1 MTGPA
6 PAPEA
11 GRRLTAVLVALGW
24 GAAVVAANGFV
35 SLFTGLEPDPLANAG
50 PLVLPVGVVA
60 ALAALLV
67 RLLRARDR
75 TAWLPLECG
84 ALVYLVQLLV
94 GALVYLI
101 VRASPADGLLWIATQ
116 AASPF
121 QITGAVL
128 GLLAGLIMLLVL
140 RAQAAGAGRPR
151 WPWERDE
158 PPR

>member
-35 SLFTGLEPDPLANAG
+35 SLFTGLEVVPLGDAG
-50 PLVLPVGVVA
+50 PLVLPLGVA
-60 ALAALLV
+60 AALVALLI
-67 RLLRARDR
+67 RLLRVHDR

-84 ALVYLVQLLV
+84 ALAYLVQLLV
-94 GALVYLI
+94 GALVFLI
-101 VRASPADGLLWIATQ
+101 VRGSAADGLLWVATE

-121 QITGAVL
+121 QITDAVL
-128 GLLAGLIMLLVL
+128 AVVAGLIMLLVV
-140 RAQAAGAGRPR
+140 RAQAAGAERPR